1 MMAAAT
7 TTGAFCGARTV
18 RVGSFRGRGEAD
30 GWGAAFWT
38 PEFVCEEFAKLI
50 RARMLPALVPLCLAL
65 NAALIFGHLWLRP
78 ALMEVAAAA
87 EAAGVRVD
95 DAFIAALAA
104 RPESEESRRL
114 LASVE
119 QMDADSIFKHAEK
132 SASHEVGTAD
142 TDIAA
147 ACLSAKYRAWLDR
160 ASHAF
165 QTGAVCD
172 VYAGAVT
179 RDVHDM
185 IFGTLVP
192 ALVIEASFVGVACV
206 WYLADLDVRT
216 GARSVVLATAC
227 GRPAV
232 EPRLAAS
239 LIGMM
244 GAYAA
249 LAAVTLVAVAFA
261 LGWGVGPAWGSSV
274 SSAFNVAVWGSS
286 VRPFIPWADF
296 SVATY
301 LYASLALG
309 AVVAAGFVLMAHAL
323 LLTCGMRAVRSA
335 AVFAACALVPL
346 LLCKF
351 CTMRGLSTAAALFS
365 ACPAMLLGLAPQW
378 FTDLGFYGL
387 TPWWETVSA
396 VLAMCVWALV
406 AHAALRFWIR
416 GDVV

>member
-1 MMAAAT
+1 MAAAT
-7 TTGAFCGARTV
+7 TGACRWARAV
-18 RVGSFRGRGEAD
+18 RVGAFRGRAETD
-30 GWGAAFWT
+30 GRGAVSWT
-38 PEFVCEEFAKLI
+38 LELVCEELAKLT
-50 RARMLPALVPLCLAL
+50 RARMLPALVLLCLAL

-78 ALMEVAAAA
+78 ALMEVAAVA
-87 EAAGVRVD
+87 EVAGVRVD
-95 DAFIAALAA
+95 DMFIAVLSA
-104 RPESEESRRL
+104 RPEREESRRL

-119 QMDADSIFKHAEK
+119 QMDAGSIFEHAEK
-132 SASHEVGTAD
+132 SASHEAEIAD

-147 ACLSAKYRAWLDR
+147 ACLSAKYDAWLER
-160 ASHAF
+160 ASRVS
-165 QTGAVCD
+165 QTGATSD

-179 RDVHDM
+179 RDAHDM

-192 ALVIEASFVGVACV
+192 ALVIEASLVGVACV

-227 GRPAV
+227 GRPAAK
-232 EPRLAAS
+232 PRLAAS
-239 LIGMM
+239 LIGML
-244 GAYAA
+244 GTYAA

-274 SSAFNVAVWGSS
+274 SSVFNGAVWGSS

-309 AVVAAGFVLMAHAL
+309 AVVAAGFALMAHAL
-323 LLTCGMRAVRSA
+323 LLACGMRATWSA
-335 AVFAACALVPL
+335 VTFATCALAPL

-351 CTMRGLSTAAALFS
+351 CTVRGLSTAAALFS
-365 ACPAMLLGLAPQW
+365 TCPAMLLRLAPQW

-396 VLAMCVWALV
+396 VLAVCVWALIAHV
-406 AHAALRFWIR
+406 AFRFWVR
-416 GDVV
+416 RDVA